1 MWVRRARYGARATE
15 TELIPLPTLSRTLL
29 QAKQSAAPPAAPSTL
44 NERKAAD
51 AARKA
56 EAVRTSNMTKEEQ
69 AKEQAS
75 ARREEVRVPCCA
87 RAALRAPGGV
97 PAHYFV
103 TECLSNPP
111 LPTLSSWNL

>member
-1 MWVRRARYGARATE
+1 MGPTGATE
-15 TELIPLPTLSRTLL
+15 TELIPLPTLSRTLF
-29 QAKQSAAPPAAPSTL
+29 QSKQLPNMTL
-44 NERKAAD
+44 NERKAVD

-75 ARREEVRVPCCA
+75 ARREEVRAPCCA

-103 TECLSNPP
+103 TERLSTPP